1 MGHHE
6 NLERESLY
14 PYDAWKVVESSFD
27 LASNHQ
33 DETIFAVGNGYI
45 GMRGNFEED
54 YHGPIGSSLQG
65 IYVNGFYDSE
75 PIKYGE
81 LAYGYAQKSQ
91 TMLNVTDSKII
102 RLYLDDEPFDMLQG
116 TVLSYHRELDMLRGV
131 MVREVLFESPQ
142 KRRVQVRIKR
152 LVSLSRRH
160 VAAISYEVIPYFSG
174 NISFVSAIQ
183 GEVHNQVT
191 IGDPRVGSSFCEQV
205 LQTIDSQQ
213 DDSYMAL
220 LQRTK
225 NTHFSLVCAAQHE
238 VLTTAPVTTRQQRV
252 GQEVQWHVTA
262 AVSGKTA
269 TGEQP
274 VVRLDKFIAYVSS
287 KDYATDQL
295 WQCASDEVNQAA
307 KDGFASLLQEQ
318 ADFMATYWRDSD
330 VVIHGDDALQQ
341 SLRFNAFHLLQSV
354 GRDGKTNIAAKG
366 ITGEGYEGHYFW
378 DTETYI
384 FPFFLYTQPDIAKKL
399 LDYRYHILDKARQRA
414 KEMAQKGALYAWRTI
429 DGEETSA
436 YYPAGTAAYHINA
449 DIMYA
454 LKKYMHATNDDR
466 FLLEKGAEMLFET
479 ARLWVDLGD
488 YIPAYDDCFCINEVT
503 GPDEYTALVNNNL
516 YTNVMAKDHLTYAW
530 TVAQDLQQRYPE
542 AFKRLSDHLTLGEK
556 EVASWQ
562 KAAQAMYIPYDEKLG
577 IHPQDDSFLKKAVW
591 DFEHTPPEHYP
602 LLLHYHPLVIYRYQ
616 VLKQAD
622 VVLAE
627 FLQGDLFSKEQKR
640 RDFDYYEKITTH
652 DSSLSPCIYSIMAA
666 ELGDLDKAYHYFAQ
680 TARMDLDDN
689 NGNVKDGI
697 HTASMGGTWLAMVA
711 GFGGLREYDG
721 QLSFRPVLPSRWQ
734 GYEFRVRFQ
743 GRMIEVIVDQAG
755 VSYRLIEGETIEIK
769 HDQQTVQLVDVVKN
783 LALTV

>member
-1 MGHHE
+1 MGHHQ
-6 NLERESLY
+6 NVGRESLY
-14 PYDAWKVVESSFD
+14 PYDTWKVIESSFNLD
-27 LASNHQ
+27 SNRQ
-33 DETIFAVGNGYI
+33 GETIFAVGNGYI

-54 YHGPIGSSLQG
+54 FQGPVGSSLQG
-65 IYVNGFYDSE
+65 TYLNGFYDSE
-75 PIKYGE
+75 LIQYGE
-81 LAYGYAQKSQ
+81 LAYGYAQNSQ

-116 TVLSYHRELDMLRGV
+116 TVLSYHRELDMMHGV
-131 MVREVLFESPQ
+131 MLREVLWESPQ

-152 LVSLSRRH
+152 LVSLSRRQ
-160 VAAISYEVIPYFSG
+160 VAAISYEVIPYFTG
-174 NISFVSAIQ
+174 NLTFVSAVQ

-191 IGDPRVGSSFCEQV
+191 MGDPRVGSSFAEQV
-205 LQTIDSQQ
+205 LQTIDMKQ
-213 DDSYMAL
+213 DGSYMAL

-225 NTHFSLVCAAQHE
+225 NTNFSLVCAAQHE
-238 VLTTAPVTTRQQRV
+238 VITTAPITTMQKRV
-252 GQEVQWHVTA
+252 SEEAQWHVTA
-262 AVSGKTA
+262 KVHEKSA
-269 TGEQP
+269 TKEP
-274 VVRLDKFIAYVSS
+274 TVVRLDKFIAYVSS

-295 WQCASDEVNQAA
+295 WQRAKSEVNQAA
-307 KDGFASLLQEQ
+307 KDGFLFLLQEQ
-318 ADFMATYWRDSD
+318 ADFLAAYWLDSD
-330 VVIHGDDALQQ
+330 IVIHGDDALQQ

-399 LDYRYHILDKARQRA
+399 LDYRYHILDKARLRA

-454 LKKYMHATNDDR
+454 LKKYMHATKDDQ
-466 FLLEKGAEMLFET
+466 FMLEKGAEMLFET

-488 YIPAYDDCFCINEVT
+488 YIPAYDHRFCINEVT

-516 YTNVMAKDHLTYAW
+516 YTNIMAKDHLLFAW
-530 TVAQDLQQRYPE
+530 NVARDLQTRYPD
-542 AFKRLSDHLTLGEK
+542 AYKNLADRLNLGEE
-556 EVASWQ
+556 EVLDFKQ
-562 KAAQAMYIPYDEKLG
+562 AAEAMYLPYDETLG

-591 DFEHTPPEHYP
+591 DFEHTPSDHYP

-627 FLQGDLFSKEQKR
+627 FLQGDQFTLEQKQ
-640 RDFDYYEKITTH
+640 RDFAYYEKITTH

-666 ELGDLDKAYHYFAQ
+666 ELGDLEKAYRYFAQ
-680 TARMDLDDN
+680 TARMDLDDL

-697 HTASMGGTWLAMVA
+697 HTASMGGTWLALVA
-711 GFGGLREYDG
+711 GFGGLREYNG
-721 QLSFRPVLPSRWQ
+721 QLSFQPVLPPKWQ

-743 GRMIEVIVDQAG
+743 GRLLEVNVDQTG
-755 VSYRLIEGETIEIK
+755 VVYRLIHGEAMEIK
-769 HDQQTVQLVDVVKN
+769 HGHQLVS
-783 LALTV
+783 LAQGVLTRV

>member
-1 MGHHE
+1 MGHHQ
-6 NLERESLY
+6 NVERESLY

-27 LASNHQ
+27 IATNRQ

-45 GMRGNFEED
+45 GMRGNFEEP
-54 YHGPIGSSLQG
+54 YHGPAGSSLQG
-65 IYVNGFYDSE
+65 IYLNGFYDSE

-81 LAYGYAQKSQ
+81 LAYGYAQNSQ

-116 TVLSYHRELDMLRGV
+116 TVLSYQRELDMMHGV
-131 MVREVLFESPQ
+131 MVREVLWESPQ

-152 LVSLSRRH
+152 LVSLSRRQ
-160 VAAISYEVIPYFSG
+160 VAAISYEVIPYFTG
-174 NISFVSAIQ
+174 NLTFVSAVQ
-183 GEVHNQVT
+183 GEVHNEVT
-191 IGDPRVGSSFCEQV
+191 MGDPRVGSRFSEQV
-205 LQTIDSQQ
+205 LQTIDMRQ
-213 DDSYMAL
+213 DGSYMAL

-238 VLTTAPVTTRQQRV
+238 VVTTVPVTTKQTLV
-252 GQEVQWHVTA
+252 GQEAQWHVTA
-262 AVSGKTA
+262 KVSATSV
-269 TGEQP
+269 TGEP
-274 VVRLDKFIAYVSS
+274 MVVRLDKFIAYVSS
-287 KDYATDQL
+287 KDYATDRL

-307 KDGFASLLQEQ
+307 KDGFSSLLQEQ
-318 ADFMATYWRDSD
+318 ADFMAAYWRDSD
-330 VVIHGDDALQQ
+330 IVIHGDDALQQ
-341 SLRFNAFHLLQSV
+341 SLRFNAFHLLQSA

-384 FPFFLYTQPDIAKKL
+384 FPFFLYTQPEIAKKL

-429 DGEETSA
+429 DGDETSA

-454 LKKYMHATNDDR
+454 LKKYMHATKDDQ
-466 FLLEKGAEMLFET
+466 FMLEKGAEMLFET

-488 YIPAYDDCFCINEVT
+488 YIPAYDHRFCINEVT

-516 YTNVMAKDHLTYAW
+516 YTNVMAKDHLLFAW
-530 TVAQDLQQRYPE
+530 TVAQDLQHRYPE
-542 AFKRLSDHLTLGEK
+542 AYKTLANCLALSEE
-556 EVASWQ
+556 EVVSWQ
-562 KAAQAMYIPYDEKLG
+562 RAAEAMYIPYDETLG
-577 IHPQDDSFLKKAVW
+577 IYPQDDSFLKKAVW
-591 DFEHTPPEHYP
+591 DFEHTPSDHYP

-627 FLQGDLFSKEQKR
+627 FLQGDQFTTEQKQ

-666 ELGDLDKAYHYFAQ
+666 ELGDLEKAYRYFAQ
-680 TARMDLDDN
+680 TARMDLDDY

-697 HTASMGGTWLAMVA
+697 HTASMGGTWLALVA

-721 QLSFRPVLPSRWQ
+721 QLLFRPVLPPKWQ
-734 GYEFRVRFQ
+734 GYEFRVHFQ
-743 GRMIEVIVDQAG
+743 GRLIEIIVDQTG
-755 VSYRLIEGETIEIK
+755 VAYHLLHGEDIMIK
-769 HDQQTVQLVDVVKN
+769 HEHQSL
-783 LALTV
+783 LLTQGVITRV